1 MKNKVDA
8 PSGKSTNDLRSPGF
22 YDKVFSAEELRW
34 LAVHPQ
40 ISAEQDLLRTIVRR
54 LVRLTP
60 LKQLNDKELNALLKL
75 ARLIAVIDALE
86 RTEVIR
92 RKGGFLDDPE
102 LAALAANDVDDV

>member
-1 MKNKVDA
+1 MKSKAPTQTGKDA
-8 PSGKSTNDLRSPGF
+8 KDSRPPGF
-22 YDKVFSAEELRW
+22 YDKVFRAEELRW
-34 LAVHPQ
+34 LEVHPQ

-54 LVRLTP
+54 LARLTP
-60 LKQLNDKELNALLKL
+60 LKQLNDKELTALLKL

-102 LAALAANDVDDV
+102 LEAMAADDVEDL